1 MSGDSP
7 QTRYR
12 EALGAGRLQAD
23 DAQARAVEALEA
35 VHAELVAR
43 PGSGSRGGLLRR
55 RRSGWPAVTGLYL
68 WGGVGRGKT
77 LLMDDFY
84 ASLPF
89 EEKRRTH
96 FHRFMLGVHAERR
109 RYLDEQ
115 DPVALIA
122 EELARTTRVLCF
134 DEFFVSDIADA
145 MILGRLTEVLFREGV
160 TLVATSN
167 VAPDDLYRDGL
178 QRARFLPAIDR
189 IKTHCR
195 VMELASPTDFRLR
208 TLERLPLYV
217 HPCDE
222 AALQSL
228 SEEFDELAPA
238 RTQGRVTLQI
248 NGRPIEALGA
258 VDDVAWFSFAELCRT
273 ARAASDYIALAREYQ
288 TILLSEV
295 PRMDAELDE
304 SARRFVHLV
313 DEFYDRN
320 VKLVIAADV
329 PLDELYAGKRLT
341 FEFQRTRSRLTEMQS
356 RDYLGRPHQ
365 PL

>member
-1 MSGDSP
+1 MLELAGW
-7 QTRYR
+7 R
-12 EALGAGRLQAD
+12 AGRSRLFGSLFR
-23 DAQARAVEALEA
+23 ARASV
-35 VHAELVAR
+35 
-43 PGSGSRGGLLRR
+43 PRG
-55 RRSGWPAVTGLYL
+55 VYL
-68 WGGVGRGKT
+68 HGAVGRGKT
-77 LLMDDFY
+77 MLMDLFHE
-84 ASLPF
+84 LVPV
-89 EEKRRTH
+89 EHKRRAH
-96 FHRFMLGVHAERR
+96 FNDFMADVHDRIGRHRAALKAGETQET
-109 RYLDEQ
+109 DPIP
-115 DPVALIA
+115 PVAA
-122 EELARTTRVLCF
+122 ALAKEAWVLCF
-134 DEFFVSDIADA
+134 DEFTVTDIADA
-145 MILGRLTEVLFREGV
+145 MILSRLFSALFDQGV
-160 TLVATSN
+160 VLVATSN